1 VTTACPWIRG
11 SRRTDYRILHTIHPN
26 VNPITWLSQEIH
38 TYLRRRSAEMSVGG
52 GRLAG
57 GIVTLAM
64 TLKALINSTQSAEG
78 VSRISTAGGSALP
91 E

>member
-1 VTTACPWIRG
+1 
-11 SRRTDYRILHTIHPN
+11 
-26 VNPITWLSQEIH
+26 
-38 TYLRRRSAEMSVGG
+38 MSVGG